1 MIQAS
6 HEAEEETAARNP
18 ALRQEQA
25 AQRCRVH
32 LQFWG
37 TLRFGNPVAT
47 PTIPIMS

>member
-6 HEAEEETAARNP
+6 HEAEEETAARSP

-32 LQFWG
+32 LPF
-37 TLRFGNPVAT
+37 LHAIR
-47 PTIPIMS
+47 